1 MPAKP
6 KSISKRTVYL
16 DSAPDVQQ
24 MLDRACRTR
33 VFSYLCVEALREWL
47 NKNGFSKTNQQ

>member
-1 MPAKP
+1 
-6 KSISKRTVYL
+6 
-16 DSAPDVQQ
+16 